1 MYTINVVDPCY
12 PTNSHLEVTNDAT
25 LGVGPYKIADTMLT
39 DHIVFTDSFSTY
51 FDIDNV
57 CGTW

>member
-12 PTNSHLEVTNDAT
+12 PTNNHLEVTNDAT
-25 LGVGPYKIADTMLT
+25 LGVGPYKIADATLT
-39 DHIVFTDSFSTY
+39 DYIVFTDSFSTH
-51 FDIDNV
+51 FGIPNV